1 VTTPVLNA
9 RPSETTSYDV
19 PSLTPTHWHPPTDT
33 KPAHRGS
40 SMSDL
45 FHAREP
51 LDFVRQVLQVMAHT
65 PAAHLSVLTKR
76 AS

>member
-1 VTTPVLNA
+1 
-9 RPSETTSYDV
+9 
-19 PSLTPTHWHPPTDT
+19 
-33 KPAHRGS
+33 
-40 SMSDL
+40 MSDL

-76 AS
+76 ASR